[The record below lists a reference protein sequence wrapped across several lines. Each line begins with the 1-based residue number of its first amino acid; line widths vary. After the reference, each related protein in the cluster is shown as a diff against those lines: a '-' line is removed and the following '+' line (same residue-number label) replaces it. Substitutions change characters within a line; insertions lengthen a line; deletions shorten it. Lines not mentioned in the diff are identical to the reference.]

1 MGLFATTSGGAGPT
15 DKMEETVT
23 VPTAKD
29 KVSTPFW
36 QFYGPYSPAVY
47 EGVYGDP
54 KFQQLDPKAQK
65 EAFSKWADTF
75 GATRAE
81 MLFPDAA
88 GGGPS
93 GPALPRPAGQAPTGS
108 RGLDAL
114 ISALNETPLDS
125 LKDMKEGVKET
136 KALTGLVAGQSPN
149 LDLTPLMKLADTWYG
164 GKLSEGYT
172 QGGGP
177 EKQRQQLMALKNAV
191 DKGRVQVTNQEMGL
205 LRSMIEGER
214 VAALARAARAKAQ
227 AGPDRKELLGATQ
240 AMQKSDAWKE
250 ANNLVNT
257 KNAVNKYMGVLQE
270 GGLTAKPGT
279 KRYMDLKRA
288 HTHLVSTLKENP
300 YKLGALTGPD
310 LQLMY
315 DVVPDPT
322 AMKNVVFSDG
332 RTLAQVLSGV
342 SNEVDTRF
350 QNASKEIKSSYV
362 SLYPELAGQYKSLGE
377 KFYLGQSDGQNSKKL
392 SASQQEINAL
402 EQELQNRK
410 SK

>member
-1 MGLFATTSGGAGPT
+1 MGFFATMGGGTPT
-15 DKMEETVT
+15 PEEKMEETVS
-23 VPTAKD
+23 VPTQQD
-29 KVSTPFW
+29 KVSSPFW
-36 QFYGPYSPAVY
+36 QFYGPYSPEVY
-47 EGVYGDP
+47 QGVYGDP
-54 KFQQLDPKAQK
+54 KFQELDPRAQK
-65 EAFSKWADTF
+65 EAFSKWADTY

-81 MLFPDAA
+81 MLFPGA
-88 GGGPS
+88 GGGGSTPPP
-93 GPALPRPAGQAPTGS
+93 PAPAGQPRTHS
-108 RGLDAL
+108 KNLDAL
-114 ISALNETPLDS
+114 IAALNQTPLNS

-136 KALTGLVAGQSPN
+136 RAIAELAAGQEPN

-177 EKQRQQLMALKNAV
+177 EKQRKQLMALKSAV
-191 DKGRVQVTNQEMGL
+191 DKGRVQVTQQEMGL
-205 LRSMIEGER
+205 LRAMLQGEQI
-214 VAALARAARAKAQ
+214 AAQARAARAAMNK
-227 AGPDRKELLGATQ
+227 PTDRKELLDATQ
-240 AMQKSDAWKE
+240 AMQKSGAWKE
-250 ANNLVNT
+250 ANSLINT
-257 KNAVNKYMGVLQE
+257 KNAVNKYMKVLQE
-270 GGLTAKPGT
+270 GGLTANPGS
-279 KRYMDLKRA
+279 KRYLELKRA

-315 DVVPDPT
+315 DVVPNPT

-350 QNASKEIKSSYV
+350 QNSSGEIKSSFV
-362 SLYPELAGQYKSLGE
+362 SLYPELGSQYKALGE
-377 KFYLGQSDGQNSKKL
+377 KYYLGQDDGVSSKKL
-392 SASQQEINAL
+392 SASQQEINSL